1 MIVCSPH
8 GRPQRVISCR
18 CPEGRVRS
26 FLQPQLMLQ
35 LLKKPAHGYE
45 LMERLAQDAETPEAD
60 PGLLYRT
67 LRQLEEGGLVRSSW
81 DTEGRGPARRVYELT
96 EEGLEYLHTWA
107 VNIRKTRQRLDHF
120 LAEYETYF
128 PSGEGR

>member
-1 MIVCSPH
+1 MCSPH
-8 GRPQRVISCR
+8 KNFQGRGVCR

-26 FLQPQLMLQ
+26 FLQPQLMLL

-45 LMERLAQDAETPEAD
+45 LMERLAQDGETPDTD

-67 LRQLEEGGLVRSSW
+67 LRQLEEDGLVRSSW

-96 EEGLEYLHTWA
+96 DEGLEYLHAWA
-107 VNIRKTRQRLDHF
+107 VNIRKTRQRLDRF
-120 LAEYETYF
+120 LAEYEAYF